1 MKLFFRTLVT
11 LLPLMATN
19 LMMADDIESRV
30 KHGYAENNGVKIHY
44 ASLGE
49 GPLVVMI
56 HGFPDFWYT
65 WRHQMEGLSSKYQ
78 CVAIDQ
84 RGFNLSDKPKG
95 VENYDM
101 RLLVSDV
108 IAVIK
113 SLGKEK
119 AIIAGHDWGG
129 MVSWQLALN
138 APQFVEK
145 LIILNLP
152 HPQGLARELANN
164 PAQQKASQYARN
176 FQKEGSEKLLTAEGL
191 AGWVTDVE
199 ARKKYVEAFKRSDFE
214 AMMNYYKRNY
224 PKEPYTMPTTEV
236 KRLQMPLL
244 MFHGLKDWALLPG
257 ALNNTWDWL
266 DKDMTL
272 VTIPGATHFVQQD
285 AADLVTRS
293 ISMWLAR

>member
-84 RGFNLSDKPKG
+84 RGYNLSDKPKG

-176 FQKEGSEKLLTAEGL
+176 FQNEGSEKLLTAEGL
-191 AGWVTDVE
+191 AGWVTDLE